1 MEEHFF
7 SKDSPGI
14 MKRKGVRPIL
24 TPRHS
29 EKALLSDST
38 SSSDKTQTGGKLSG
52 IGTFDDVLFPLKR
65 NFSKCYV
72 SSL

>member
-1 MEEHFF
+1 
-7 SKDSPGI
+7 
-14 MKRKGVRPIL
+14 MKRKGARPIL

-52 IGTFDDVLFPLKR
+52 IGNYLLLKLYFLVNLIRPFLF
-65 NFSKCYV
+65 
-72 SSL
+72 SSLVSWF

>member
-52 IGTFDDVLFPLKR
+52 IGTII
-65 NFSKCYV
+65 S
-72 SSL
+72 

>member
-52 IGTFDDVLFPLKR
+52 IGIFSLKLMVIL
-65 NFSKCYV
+65 S
-72 SSL
+72 